1 MKILSLNACI
11 LVRGVGFTVNDKKEQ
26 RLKKMLDLFKP
37 YDIVCIQEVWESLWG
52 KHTAFYNACYNEGWH
67 VAATKVTGL
76 TNTGNVVLSKDL
88 IGEKDWIVFK
98 NSSTWQRLMS
108 NGVLYAKVYTPE
120 PIHVFNTHLHCDTQ
134 PCLNSGKVRMKQL
147 RELMDFMRDLID
159 PDDKWILCG
168 DFNIRAPSGEYDQ
181 LESIVNSESLLK
193 KNEFPNTYN
202 YNSFL
207 APIGWKSEKCCI
219 DHIFT
224 NIEIKSCCV
233 LDKIDLSDHFPVE
246 FIF

>member
-1 MKILSLNACI
+1 M
-11 LVRGVGFTVNDKKEQ
+11 T
-26 RLKKMLDLFKP
+26 KP
-37 YDIVCIQEVWESLWG
+37 YQSHQRGIQAISQGRDLLCLLPG
-52 KHTAFYNACYNEGWH
+52 TY
-67 VAATKVTGL
+67 
-76 TNTGNVVLSKDL
+76 TGNVVLSKDL

-193 KNEFPNTYN
+193 GFE
-202 YNSFL
+202 
-207 APIGWKSEKCCI
+207 G
-219 DHIFT
+219 IF
-224 NIEIKSCCV
+224 
-233 LDKIDLSDHFPVE
+233 
-246 FIF
+246 